1 MANTSLSQIEKT
13 VDGFIKTLPKDR
25 FVNFCKVVEIIRTID
40 AELYMLELK
49 IGIVLLLLVDIITLV
64 IHNQF
69 FLVCIYL

>member
-13 VDGFIKTLPKDR
+13 VDRFIKTLPKDR